1 MKKKSNNKKK
11 KSQEKIEKIFIQ
23 LIQRYEINEITVSDI
38 CKLASINR
46 TTFYAN
52 YLDIYDLADKIKD
65 SMFDNILDLY
75 KEEVIKGE
83 HSYDYLKLFKNI
95 KDNQIYYKTM
105 LKLKMDFSKYY
116 DYSLENDE
124 ALKFFGTT
132 KNIDY
137 HIEYFKAGMNAII
150 SKWLKNGCEE
160 SPEEIN
166 EIIKT
171 EHQKKNTLD

>member
-1 MKKKSNNKKK
+1 MNKTVNNRKK
-11 KSQEKIEKIFIQ
+11 KSQEKIEKVFIQ

-65 SMFDNILDLY
+65 SMYNDLLDLY

-83 HSYDYLKLFKNI
+83 HSYNYLKLFRYI

-105 LKLKMDFSKYY
+105 LKLKMDFSNYY
-116 DYSLENDE
+116 SHELENEE
-124 ALKFFGTT
+124 AIKFLGTT

-137 HIEYFKAGMNAII
+137 HIEFFKAGMNAII
-150 SKWLKNGCEE
+150 SKWLKEGCKE

-166 EIIKT
+166 QILIDEY
-171 EHQKKNTLD
+171 KNKNINV

>member
-1 MKKKSNNKKK
+1 M
-11 KSQEKIEKIFIQ
+11 KIFIQ

-65 SMFDNILDLY
+65 NMYNNMLDLY
-75 KEEVIKGE
+75 KEEAIRGE
-83 HSYDYLKLFKNI
+83 HSYNYLKLFKHI

-116 DYSLENDE
+116 TYDLVSKE

-132 KNIDY
+132 KNIEY
-137 HIEYFKAGMNAII
+137 HIEFFKAGMNAII

-160 SPEEIN
+160 SPEEID

-171 EHQKKNTLD
+171 EYQKKNTID